1 MVRHVRPPEGRV
13 VITPH
18 VDDAPSYADLVA
30 AAVSALPPMDE
41 PRKARVGLLLRLDD
55 ERERAA

>member
-1 MVRHVRPPEGRV
+1 
-13 VITPH
+13 VITPD
-18 VDDAPSYADLVA
+18 VDDGGQPSYADQVA

-41 PRKARVGLLLRLDD
+41 PTKARVGLLLRLDD

>member
-1 MVRHVRPPEGRV
+1 
-13 VITPH
+13 VITPD
-18 VDDAPSYADLVA
+18 VDDDCEPSYADQVA